1 MIVCVFCSATDLD
14 EVYVAPVVDFA
25 KGLASRGHDLVWG
38 GSDTGLMKVVATGV
52 QDGGGRIFGVSMEL
66 LAHKA
71 RKNADEMVVAKSLG
85 ERKATLLSRADAV
98 VVLVG
103 GVGTLDEA
111 TEIIELK
118 KHRVHEKPIVF
129 LNTAGF
135 YDGLREQLIRMGKDG
150 FLPRPLPELV
160 TFALEPMEALD
171 YLEAHVP
178 SPGGSTRGRLV
189 VPDAD

>member
-14 EVYVAPVVDFA
+14 EEYVLPVAQFA
-25 KGLASRGHDLVWG
+25 EGLARRGHDLVWG

-52 QDGGGRIFGVSMEL
+52 QNGGGRIIGVSVEL

-71 RKNADEMVVAKSLG
+71 RENADEMIVAKSLG
-85 ERKATLLSRADAV
+85 ERKATLLSRSDAI

-111 TEIIELK
+111 TEILELK
-118 KHRVHEKPIVF
+118 KHQVHEKPIIF

-135 YDGLREQLIRMGKDG
+135 YDGLREQLLRMDKDG

-160 TFALEPMEALD
+160 TFATEPMEALD

-178 SPGGSTRGRLV
+178 QPGGSTRGRLV
-189 VPDAD
+189 VPDDD